1 MTSVAVQL
9 HAEPRAKVDRVRRVF
24 VRDLEIMA
32 SVGVYEVEMRYE
44 QRIIVSVELIVRDDY
59 DGVSE
64 RLVDVLD
71 YSVIVRDLELL
82 VQSRHFKLIE
92 TMAEAMAAVC
102 LTDARVML
110 ARISVM
116 KPDIMPSCKA
126 VGIEIERGR

>member
-1 MTSVAVQL
+1 MTSVSVNLQS
-9 HAEPRAKVDRVRRVF
+9 EPRAQSDRIRRVF

-44 QRIIVSVELIVRDDY
+44 QRIIVSVELSVRDDY

-64 RLVDVLD
+64 RLADVLD
-71 YSVIVRDLELL
+71 YSAIVRDLELL

-92 TMAEAMAAVC
+92 TMAEAMATSC
-102 LTDARVML
+102 LSDARV
-110 ARISVM
+110 ISVRVSVI

-126 VGIEIERGR
+126 VGIEIERNR

>member
-1 MTSVAVQL
+1 MTSVSVNLQS
-9 HAEPRAKVDRVRRVF
+9 EPRAQSDRIRRVF

-44 QRIIVSVELIVRDDY
+44 QRIIVSVELSVRDDY

-64 RLVDVLD
+64 RLADVLD
-71 YSVIVRDLELL
+71 YSAIVRDLELL

-92 TMAEAMAAVC
+92 TMAEAMATSC
-102 LTDARVML
+102 LSDARVISV
-110 ARISVM
+110 RVSVM

-126 VGIEIERGR
+126 VGIEIERNR